1 MEPRTF
7 FVRDDGD
14 VRTGWRIAFFLLATV
29 VGGTAVW
36 SILYSLLALTPV
48 VQVARDLN
56 VALDQVGTM
65 VALLVGTYAAMRIV
79 DGASMHPWR
88 AVGLGRDAL
97 RWRCVVSGLAAG
109 VLAIGIPAL
118 VLLLTGFFRVERQPA
133 VVSWAQAARAA
144 LFVLAPSAVVEEL
157 AVRGYLFTVLRDG
170 IRTPGAIALTSAAF
184 ALMHVKNPGATV
196 LTTVVVAMA
205 GVFLATLRV
214 ATASLY
220 AAIVA
225 HLSWN
230 LVQVSLLHAPVSGL
244 ALPTPGYRLV
254 DSGPSWLTG
263 GDWGPE
269 GGAAA
274 AAGML
279 ITTFILV
286 WRPRKRAERHGQGEP
301 EPSVPSSVES

>member
-1 MEPRTF
+1 M

-14 VRTGWRIAFFLLATV
+14 VRTAWRIAFFLLATV
-29 VGGTAVW
+29 AGGTAAW
-36 SILYSLLALTPV
+36 SIIYALLALTPV
-48 VQVARDLN
+48 VQLARDWN
-56 VALDQVGTM
+56 VALGQVGTM
-65 VALLVGTYAAMRIV
+65 VALLVGTYASMRLV
-79 DGASMHPWR
+79 DGAGVHQWR
-88 AVGLGRDAL
+88 NVGLGRDAL
-97 RWRCVVSGLAAG
+97 RWRQLVTGVAAG
-109 VLAIGIPAL
+109 TLAIGIPAL
-118 VLLLTGFFRVERQPA
+118 VLLLTGLFRVERQPA
-133 VVSWAQAARAA
+133 LVSWAEAARAA
-144 LFVLAPSAVVEEL
+144 LFVLGPSAVVEEL

-214 ATASLY
+214 ATGSLY
-220 AAIVA
+220 AAIAA

-254 DSGPSWLTG
+254 DAGPAWLTG

-269 GGAAA
+269 GGVAA

-279 ITTFILV
+279 ITTFVLV
-286 WRPRKRAERHGQGEP
+286 WRPRKRAERHGLGEP
-301 EPSVPSSVES
+301 EPRIPSSVET